1 MSDPNPTPQPVTPSA
16 PQRRRWPW
24 VLLGFV
30 ALLGAA
36 LYVWSWYLKQPWHL
50 PPFDRAKAAQ
60 LSPQQRADYEKEL
73 FSELMHWFRP
83 TQRYPTWEPNFYLAR
98 EQRWL
103 EMANDG
109 FELAHI
115 VLQVVQP
122 STGHRFNL
130 KPPFRRLVQLA
141 EQGDQGAMCLMPGL
155 VLISSSERS
164 DPKVEAIARDWM
176 VKGAELGHPQCLRNL
191 GGRLMYGSDEQPKDP
206 DRGKALIFESIRKG
220 YVHDL
225 GVLALHYERQGLG
238 DLNNLKASYCWESQD
253 KNRGIGDHLSDTAQK
268 RMAVA
273 IQLKVPATQ
282 QEAAMK
288 ALSAMAD
295 WSPSAEEC
303 IELSEDN

>member
-1 MSDPNPTPQPVTPSA
+1 MSDPNPTTQPVTPSA

-73 FSELMHWFRP
+73 FGELLRWFEP
-83 TQRYPTWEPNFYLAR
+83 TQRFPTWEPNFYLAR

-176 VKGAELGHPQCLRNL
+176 VKGAELGHPECLLNL
-191 GGRLMYGSDEQPKDP
+191 GARLLKGSDDQPLDP
-206 DRGKALIFESIRKG
+206 ERGKAMIFEALRMG
-220 YVHDL
+220 YVHDV
-225 GVLALHYERQGLG
+225 GFMASHFERQGLHK
-238 DLNNLKASYCWESQD
+238 LRNLKANYCWQTLRQTTEVFVYF
-253 KNRGIGDHLSDTAQK
+253 NDTPFERASF
-268 RMAVA
+268 AV
-273 IQLKVPATQ
+273 QRSVPAQYQDDVLKELAT
-282 QEAAMK
+282 
-288 ALSAMAD
+288 LVD
-295 WSPSAEEC
+295 WQPTIEDC
-303 IELSEDN
+303 IELSGEN